1 MRTRVYTD
9 GACSGNPGP
18 GGWAAVI
25 LGKKDRVE
33 ISGYELQTTNNRME
47 LKAVIEAIK
56 LAKELEHKRIEICS
70 DSAYVINAI
79 KKEWIFKWRNNN
91 WKTSQHEDVKNKDLW
106 LELIDVIKVC
116 SELSFVKVK
125 GHDGDVHNE
134 AADMLARREVERIKA
149 LDART

>member
-25 LGKKDRVE
+25 LGPEDRIE

-56 LAKELEHKRIEICS
+56 IARVLQHKRIEICS

-79 KKEWIFKWRNNN
+79 KKDWVGKWKQNC
-91 WKTSQHEDVKNKDLW
+91 WKTAQHTDVKNKDLW
-106 LELIDVIKVC
+106 LEF
-116 SELSFVKVK
+116 LSVTKTFYDLCFVKVK
-125 GHDGDVHNE
+125 GHDGNVHNE
-134 AADMLARREVERIKA
+134 AADRLARREVERIKS
-149 LDART
+149 LDARI